1 MIELYDKTNIDKL
14 SRPSDFD
21 GQYAYDYCVPMIQ
34 NGVQKYIKN
43 VKTKLY
49 LLKLDDILLPINI
62 NDAEYEN
69 SYVSSLYTHYIS
81 YTITELKELKNIFL
95 ERIFRFLLSA
105 IGIFLKIGKI
115 NKVVY
120 VNNWF
125 LPTNLYLD
133 LTKKQLSEIT
143 SFFKKNFSNHTII
156 FRSVNASTN
165 PSVFDGLK
173 DLNYHFIGSRQ
184 VYLFGK
190 NHLDEL
196 KGKEKNKVSHDIRL
210 LEDSDYLLKTIIP
223 KNYTRAV
230 DLYNQ
235 LYLEK
240 YSYLNPQFSEDFIK
254 LTNEKK
260 LIHYFALQKGNSLDG
275 IMGYF
280 YRNAVI
286 TTPIVGYKMS
296 IPQEVGLYKMI
307 MAKTILE
314 GNKNNATIN
323 MSSGASSFKIY
334 RGSIPAIEYTAVYH
348 KHLPFYRRFVFSF
361 LENLI
366 NKIAIPIIKKK
377 NL

>member
-43 VKTKLY
+43 VKTKQY

-69 SYVSSLYTHYIS
+69 SYVSSLYTHYVS
-81 YTITELKELKNIFL
+81 YTITELKELKNAVL
-95 ERIFRFLLSA
+95 ECMFKFLLSA

-125 LPTNLYLD
+125 LSTNLYLN
-133 LTKKQLSEIT
+133 LTEEQLSEIT
-143 SFFKKNFSNHTII
+143 IFLKEKFPQYAIVFRSINSDTHPIIFSN
-156 FRSVNASTN
+156 
-165 PSVFDGLK
+165 LK
-173 DLNYHFIGSRQ
+173 KLKYHFIGSRQ

-190 NHLDEL
+190 GHLKQL
-196 KGKEKNKVSHDIRL
+196 KDKEKNKVFKDFRL
-210 LEDSDYLLKTIIP
+210 LEKSDYKINEVIN
-223 KNYTRAV
+223 KDCGRIV

-235 LYLEK
+235 LYLDK
-240 YSYLNPQFSEDFIK
+240 YSYFNPQFSETFIQ
-254 LTNEKK
+254 LTSDKK
-260 LIHYFALQKGNSLDG
+260 LIHYFSLQKDEKSDG
-275 IMGYF
+275 VLGYF
-280 YRNAVI
+280 YRNGII
-286 TTPIVGYKMS
+286 TTPVVGYEMS
-296 IPQEVGLYKMI
+296 IPQEIGLYRMI
-307 MAKTILE
+307 TAKIIQE
-314 GNKNNATIN
+314 GDKNNALIN
-323 MSSGASSFKIY
+323 MSSGVSLFKIY

-348 KHLPFYRRFVFSF
+348 KHLPFYRKFVFSF

-366 NKIAIPIIKKK
+366 NKIAIPIMKKK
-377 NL
+377 KL

>member
-69 SYVSSLYTHYIS
+69 SYVSSLYTHYVS

-95 ERIFRFLLSA
+95 ERIFKFLLSA

-125 LPTNLYLD
+125 LSTNLYLN
-133 LTKKQLSEIT
+133 LTEEQLSEIT
-143 SFFKKNFSNHTII
+143 TFLKYKFPQHAIVFRSINSDTNPTIFSN
-156 FRSVNASTN
+156 
-165 PSVFDGLK
+165 LK
-173 DLNYHFIGSRQ
+173 NLKYHFIGSRQ

-190 NHLDEL
+190 GHLKQL
-196 KGKEKNKVSHDIRL
+196 KDKEKNKVFKDFRL
-210 LEDSDYLLKTIIP
+210 IEKSDYKINEVIN
-223 KNYTRAV
+223 KDCSRIV

-235 LYLEK
+235 LYLDK
-240 YSYLNPQFSEDFIK
+240 YSYLNPQFSETFIQ
-254 LTNEKK
+254 LTSDKK
-260 LIHYFALQKGNSLDG
+260 LIHYFSLQKDEKSDG
-275 IMGYF
+275 VLGYF
-280 YRNAVI
+280 YRDGII
-286 TTPIVGYKMS
+286 TTPVVGYEMS
-296 IPQEVGLYKMI
+296 IPQEIGLYRMI
-307 MAKTILE
+307 TAKIIQE
-314 GNKNNATIN
+314 GDKNNALIN
-323 MSSGASSFKIY
+323 MSSGASLFKIY

-348 KHLPFYRRFVFSF
+348 KHLPFYRKFVFF
-361 LENLI
+361 LLKNLI
-366 NKIAIPIIKKK
+366 NKIAIPIMKKK
-377 NL
+377 KL